1 MCRTISIKRISKNDP
16 LKGIKREAVKA
27 GKELGYLPMTLND
40 VVMATT
46 EGRIARIMSQAR
58 NSEIGSWVY

>member
-16 LKGIKREAVKA
+16 LKTIKREAVRA

-46 EGRIARIMSQAR
+46 EGRIACIMSQAR